1 MCACLSRSEVSVS
14 WLPRFTLFFETRS
27 QLWLDWLIR
36 EPSGIHL
43 SLLSSYGLLD
53 ICSAFVWVDSEDLNS
68 DLHACLGGTLSSEPA
83 PHPRINLRVF
93 LPCSFL
99 GEMVFVRLY
108 GAAIDVNIRLD
119 KNSLIMEKTYISL
132 ANQRTITIHN
142 RSNIIAHFQW
152 KIFATQEEE
161 DKEKY
166 RFVSETTSM

>member
-1 MCACLSRSEVSVS
+1 MGR
-14 WLPRFTLFFETRS
+14 
-27 QLWLDWLIR
+27 
-36 EPSGIHL
+36 
-43 SLLSSYGLLD
+43 
-53 ICSAFVWVDSEDLNS
+53 
-68 DLHACLGGTLSSEPA
+68 TLSSESV
-83 PHPRINLRVF
+83 PHPRINFHVF

-142 RSNIIAHFQW
+142 RANIIAHFQW

-161 DKEKY
+161 DREKY